1 MPLTNG
7 TCQGGVNPEEGAN
20 PLPRQVMHDETR
32 KLARLAARLKEKH
45 EGNKTAIAREIGVS
59 DAYVSMLL
67 HYERFFSRPSAPPE
81 LSMGKFQAYW
91 RQVNGRRAKD
101 VDPEYEEQCFRDIEA
116 MVREGREPFRDEKVI
131 RRLDAADIE
140 SIAKLKEQLELR
152 MAALRPELKRLRG
165 MLGADRSTYAPSMM
179 AGSAQIID
187 REFAAIE
194 TLLAG
199 FGGRKEPAAPA
210 REP

>member
-1 MPLTNG
+1 M
-7 TCQGGVNPEEGAN
+7 
-20 PLPRQVMHDETR
+20 
-32 KLARLAARLKEKH
+32 
-45 EGNKTAIAREIGVS
+45 I
-59 DAYVSMLL
+59 
-67 HYERFFSRPSAPPE
+67 
-81 LSMGKFQAYW
+81 
-91 RQVNGRRAKD
+91 
-101 VDPEYEEQCFRDIEA
+101 
-116 MVREGREPFRDEKVI
+116 REGREPFRDKVI
-131 RRLDAADIE
+131 RLPGRAADIE
-140 SIAKLKEQLELR
+140 SIAQLKEQLELR